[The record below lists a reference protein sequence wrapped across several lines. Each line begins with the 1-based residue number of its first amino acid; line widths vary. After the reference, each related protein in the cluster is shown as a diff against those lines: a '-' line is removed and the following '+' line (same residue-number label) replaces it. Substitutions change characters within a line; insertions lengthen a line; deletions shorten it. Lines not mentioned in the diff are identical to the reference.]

1 VGLEQQGAALVALIL
16 FFLLL
21 LQLAV
26 VGVGLKVAMEPLEVQ
41 VVGVVIL
48 AILEEQELLGK
59 VLLVGMEQV
68 IMVAVVVALV
78 R

>member
-59 VLLVGMEQV
+59 VLLAGMEQI
-68 IMVAVVVALV
+68 IMVAVVAALV

>member
-1 VGLEQQGAALVALIL
+1 VGLEQQEAALVALIL